1 MIVDP
6 LENLSISATN
16 DAAPSRFNEVIFS
29 LWKGMLL
36 SINISRGIEQCQPD
50 VGGSR
55 SSIIYSNSLK
65 FSLLL
70 LLTIVFTKAIYLKIN
85 VRLID
90 FCSMLFN
97 TNNNKPLP
105 MTEVIIGNN
114 DDLKSAMTWNTINAI
129 LSFYLSF
136 VLIRSTLTKS
146 KYVIFPWIPVSK

>member
-1 MIVDP
+1 
-6 LENLSISATN
+6 
-16 DAAPSRFNEVIFS
+16 
-29 LWKGMLL
+29 MLL

-65 FSLLL
+65 FSLLLLLLL

-146 KYVIFPWIPVSK
+146 KYVIFP